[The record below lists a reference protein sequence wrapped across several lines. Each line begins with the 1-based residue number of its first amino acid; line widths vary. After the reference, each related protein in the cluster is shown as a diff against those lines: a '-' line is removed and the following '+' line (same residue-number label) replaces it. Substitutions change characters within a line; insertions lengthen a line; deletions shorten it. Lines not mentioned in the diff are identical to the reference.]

1 MGEPLHYNL
10 ANAFAEVIYVA
21 IESEYLQGQRDLDAT
36 MRRLKD
42 LSAYSLVHA
51 EILEQREGVEMLA
64 IALLF
69 GMTSNQAFR
78 RNQVRLQLL
87 SQETLAYQGQKE
99 NIEREIAKRENAP
112 QPFPSKPD
120 PEFKQQQLL

>member
-10 ANAFAEVIYVA
+10 ANAFAEVIYIA
-21 IESEYLQGQRDLDAT
+21 IEAEYMQGQRDLNAT
-36 MRRLKD
+36 MCRLKD

-69 GMTSNQAFR
+69 GMSSNQAFR
-78 RNQVRLQLL
+78 PNQVRLQLL
-87 SQETLAYQGQKE
+87 SPETLAYQGQKE
-99 NIEREIAKRENAP
+99 NIEREIAERENAP
-112 QPFPSKPD
+112 QPFQAKPD